1 MHKLLYTTNI
11 RFLERTPTK
20 EASFRDF
27 DCKQKFYL
35 SPWSQSI
42 LRSEYTCMRWWR
54 SVCIICGGGGA
65 STTFGRHVA
74 RHTCVWF
81 APKRTEKKHCV
92 VAKEN
97 MCLRPRPGCTY
108 MYCILS
114 SLVSVRPTVCLPV
127 RSYCFCVLSGLRMPL
142 RLPQKY
148 NMMHATKTFRLYTV
162 SICGH
167 FANKT
172 KAEKEGTALL
182 RSATNHI

>member
-54 SVCIICGGGGA
+54 SVCIICGGGGGA

-108 MYCILS
+108 VLYT
-114 SLVSVRPTVCLPV
+114 VVPSVRPSV
-127 RSYCFCVLSGLRMPL
+127 RLSACPFLLFLRPE
-142 RLPQKY
+142 RSP
-148 NMMHATKTFRLYTV
+148 NAPPPATKVQYDARHKNV
-162 SICGH
+162 SIVYGFH
-167 FANKT
+167 LW
-172 KAEKEGTALL
+172 ALCQQNQ
-182 RSATNHI
+182 S